1 MKARTRLRQAV
12 GSLVVAAGILAFA
25 APAQAVTVY
34 YFHLAANTKLYLTA
48 DGNGGPVRVEN
59 SEVVHDLP
67 PFPQRWQVKVVGGTP
82 SQPWYTLTNYS
93 PPGYN
98 PGLLGCL
105 SNRAT
110 SGYSCAP
117 NLPDR
122 SNWWQVR
129 DAGNGQPRAIGLVGG
144 SRLRVVAYQG
154 GGCLGSFIPP
164 PSGQAL
170 SPPQPC
176 GKNLN
181 RQWTV
186 TRRTFP

>member
-1 MKARTRLRQAV
+1 V
-12 GSLVVAAGILAFA
+12 GALVVAAGMLAFA
-25 APAQAVTVY
+25 APAQAATVY
-34 YFHLAANTKLYLTA
+34 YFHLAANTKLYLTM

-67 PFPQRWQVKVVGGTP
+67 PFPQRWLVKVVGGTP

-105 SNRAT
+105 SNRAA

-129 DAGNGQPRAIGLVGG
+129 DAGTGQPRAIGLVGG

-164 PSGQAL
+164 ASGQAL

-181 RQWTV
+181 RQWTI

>member
-1 MKARTRLRQAV
+1 MKAKTRFRRAM
-12 GSLVVAAGILAFA
+12 GSLVVAAGVLACA
-25 APAQAVTVY
+25 APAQAATAY
-34 YFHLAANTKLYLTA
+34 YFHLASNTKLYLTA
-48 DGNGGPVRVEN
+48 SGNGGPVTVEN

-67 PFPQRWQVKVVGGTP
+67 PFPQRWLVKVVGGTP

-110 SGYSCAP
+110 AGYSCAT

-129 DAGNGQPRAIGLVGG
+129 DAGNGQVGG
-144 SRLRVVAYQG
+144 SRVRLVAYQG
-154 GGCLGSFIPP
+154 GGCLGTFIPP
-164 PSGQAL
+164 ESGQAL

-176 GKNLN
+176 SKNLN
-181 RQWTV
+181 RQWTI